1 MIPYKEANNTSSCL
15 LTIRAASETQGLP
28 VKLRAASERGAA
40 SETQKEGLPI
50 KLTIRAASE
59 THHRNCQ

>member
-1 MIPYKEANNTSSCL
+1 VK